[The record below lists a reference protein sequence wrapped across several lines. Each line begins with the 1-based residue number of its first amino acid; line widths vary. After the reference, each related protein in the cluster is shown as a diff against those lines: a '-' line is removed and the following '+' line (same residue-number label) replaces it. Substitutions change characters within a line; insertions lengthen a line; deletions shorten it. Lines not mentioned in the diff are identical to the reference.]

1 MATTPS
7 PAAAASA
14 ATPYDRQA
22 ELRALDAT
30 KAGVQGLVASGVTT
44 LPRIFHMP
52 DAKTTSHVPVKPAQQ
67 GAAPPPAAVPVIDIG
82 GADHAA
88 VVAAVRR
95 AAAEWGIFLVKGH
108 GVPQEV
114 TSAALRAAREFHD
127 ADGGEGSEKA
137 RLFSRDPA
145 KKTVWYN
152 TNFDFYE
159 SPVANWRDSLY
170 ISVHPNPPALGEL
183 PDTCRDVFLDYAKY
197 LNGLQDTLFGLLS
210 EALGLNMTYLS
221 DIGCNQGQMLVCHC
235 YPPCPQPELAIGMVP
250 HSDWGFLT
258 VLLQNQSGGL
268 QVLHNDQWVDV
279 VPISGTFVV
288 NIGDLLQLV
297 SNDRFRSGEH
307 RVLATSTGPRLS
319 IGSYPTHAGSTRTY
333 SPIKELL
340 SDKNP
345 PLYKEA
351 LASDYRRHCITIG
364 LGNKGLPSLKL

>member
-30 KAGVQGLVASGVTT
+30 KAGVQGLVASGATT
-44 LPRIFHMP
+44 VPRIFHVP
-52 DAKTTSHVPVKPAQQ
+52 DPNTTIHAAVKPTQ
-67 GAAPPPAAVPVIDIG
+67 GAAAPPAAAVPVIDIG

-145 KKTVWYN
+145 NKTVWYN

-159 SPVANWRDSLY
+159 SPVASWRDSLY
-170 ISVHPNPPALGEL
+170 ITMEPNPPALGEL
-183 PDTCRDVFLDYAKY
+183 PESCR
-197 LNGLQDTLFGLLS
+197 
-210 EALGLNMTYLS
+210 
-221 DIGCNQGQMLVCHC
+221 
-235 YPPCPQPELAIGMVP
+235 
-250 HSDWGFLT
+250 
-258 VLLQNQSGGL
+258 
-268 QVLHNDQWVDV
+268 
-279 VPISGTFVV
+279 
-288 NIGDLLQLV
+288 
-297 SNDRFRSGEH
+297 
-307 RVLATSTGPRLS
+307 
-319 IGSYPTHAGSTRTY
+319 
-333 SPIKELL
+333 
-340 SDKNP
+340 
-345 PLYKEA
+345 
-351 LASDYRRHCITIG
+351 
-364 LGNKGLPSLKL
+364 